1 MQVYKNFVM
10 QKRKLLISGRQIVFL
25 RVRFS
30 EKEFY
35 MTGLIIFPANNMAW
49 VCFSLMKNTNG

>member
-1 MQVYKNFVM
+1 MNASLQEFRHAK
-10 QKRKLLISGRQIVFL
+10 KETGRQIVFL

-35 MTGLIIFPANNMAW
+35 MTGLIIFPANNTAW